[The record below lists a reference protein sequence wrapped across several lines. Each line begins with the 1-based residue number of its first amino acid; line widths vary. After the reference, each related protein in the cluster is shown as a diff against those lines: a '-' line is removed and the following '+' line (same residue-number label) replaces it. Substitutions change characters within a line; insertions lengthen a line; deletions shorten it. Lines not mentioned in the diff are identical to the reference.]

1 MVVHA
6 EDHFLLRLEQHTQLT
21 STFTS
26 LLSLPS
32 TAPVLARNGPL
43 RVQPFNT
50 LLSLNLIVDP
60 SGLRNPSAKPH
71 TPPIASP
78 AQ

>member
-1 MVVHA
+1 MTTPMA
-6 EDHFLLRLEQHTQLT
+6 
-21 STFTS
+21 STLKLKNTNQYIIN
-26 LLSLPS
+26 LLSSLPR

-50 LLSLNLIVDP
+50 LLSRNLIVDP

-71 TPPIASP
+71 TPPKVSP
-78 AQ
+78 TQ